1 MPSDKAVGSGRGYPR
16 SGNGLSKAERLCG
29 HRAVSNLMSK
39 GQWGSTAHLRFRWIR
54 SNAALNRMMVVV
66 PKRLFKR
73 AVRRNLLKRRLRE
86 AYRLQK
92 GLLRVSGIDFMLLY
106 ASREVLP
113 YSVIAEEVAKAL
125 DRISEAAQAFGGSPE
140 AARAFG
146 GSPEAARAFGGVS
159 EAGDGSARAL
169 PREISETDECKA
181 AGNISKT
188 AGAKPSGQTEE
199 AVSDGDEQ

>member
-1 MPSDKAVGSGRGYPR
+1 MPSDKAVGSGRVYPR

-54 SNAALNRMMVVV
+54 SDASLNRMMVVV

-73 AVRRNLLKRRLRE
+73 AVKRNLLKRRLRE

-146 GSPEAARAFGGVS
+146 GSPEAA
-159 EAGDGSARAL
+159 DG
-169 PREISETDECKA
+169 EA

-199 AVSDGDEQ
+199 TVSDGDEQ

>member
-1 MPSDKAVGSGRGYPR
+1 
-16 SGNGLSKAERLCG
+16 
-29 HRAVSNLMSK
+29 
-39 GQWGSTAHLRFRWIR
+39 
-54 SNAALNRMMVVV
+54 MMVVV

-73 AVRRNLLKRRLRE
+73 AVKRNLLKRRLRE

-92 GLLRVSGIDFMLLY
+92 GLLRASGIDFMLLY
-106 ASREVLP
+106 ASREILP

-125 DRISEAAQAFGGSPE
+125 ERISE

-146 GSPEAARAFGGVS
+146 DFSEAA
-159 EAGDGSARAL
+159 DG
-169 PREISETDECKA
+169 EA

>member
-1 MPSDKAVGSGRGYPR
+1 
-16 SGNGLSKAERLCG
+16 
-29 HRAVSNLMSK
+29 
-39 GQWGSTAHLRFRWIR
+39 
-54 SNAALNRMMVVV
+54 MMVVV

-146 GSPEAARAFGGVS
+146 GVSEAAQAFGGIS
-159 EAGDGSARAL
+159 EAAAG
-169 PREISETDECKA
+169 EA

-199 AVSDGDEQ
+199 TVSDGDEQ